1 MWAAQRMPQKVLIV
15 DDDPIMHQ
23 LVKRH
28 LERAGYEMLSATNGI
43 EAIDIATRELPHVI
57 VMDVMMPEV
66 DGLESMRRL
75 RKSEATKAIPVI
87 VVTANVNEYEASQR
101 ESKAIGAAGFLTK
114 PLSPAR
120 LVQEIQRVLPPQ
132 PSA

>member
-1 MWAAQRMPQKVLIV
+1 MDLEIGAHGVTRPTRLRFRGS
-15 DDDPIMHQ
+15 
-23 LVKRH
+23 KR
-28 LERAGYEMLSATNGI
+28 EFEI
-43 EAIDIATRELPHVI
+43 
-57 VMDVMMPEV
+57 

-101 ESKAIGAAGFLTK
+101 ESKAIGAAAFLTK

-120 LVQEIQRVLPPQ
+120 LVQEIQRLLPPQ

>member
-1 MWAAQRMPQKVLIV
+1 MPQKVLIV

-132 PSA
+132 PSG

>member
-1 MWAAQRMPQKVLIV
+1 MPQKVLIV

-28 LERAGYEMLSATNGI
+28 LERAGYEMLSATNGL
-43 EAIDIATRELPHVI
+43 EAIDVATRELPHLI

-101 ESKAIGAAGFLTK
+101 ESKAIGAAAFLTK

-132 PSA
+132 PSG